1 MTSIILSG
9 LKRLNEL
16 GSWRALRFSEQFM
29 SFDKG
34 QKQRGAIFFF
44 TTTSIGWWYWSD
56 YFKNNPRT
64 DFEGQVTVWDGKV
77 WAPTRKN
84 ASIFAAASPFI
95 FKKSYDLFMMTTK
108 QHHYKNREHK
118 F

>member
-9 LKRLNEL
+9 LKRLDEL
-16 GSWRALRFSEQFM
+16 GSWRALRFSEQFV
-29 SFDKG
+29 FW
-34 QKQRGAIFFF
+34 QRTETKRSYFSLQQLVLGDDTEAI
-44 TTTSIGWWYWSD
+44 TSKITPARILKAKSL
-56 YFKNNPRT
+56 FEMERFEQQQERT
-64 DFEGQVTVWDGKV
+64 LLF
-77 WAPTRKN
+77 
-84 ASIFAAASPFI
+84 FAAASPFI